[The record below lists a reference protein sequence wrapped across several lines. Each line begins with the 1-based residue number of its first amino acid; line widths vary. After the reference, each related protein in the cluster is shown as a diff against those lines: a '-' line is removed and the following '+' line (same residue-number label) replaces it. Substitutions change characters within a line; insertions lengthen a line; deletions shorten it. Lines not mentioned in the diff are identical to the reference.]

1 MFMGFVSNC
10 LGVILPAAHIT
21 NLFLELA
28 LCISLTMVTIE
39 QVKVYYSSLV
49 GQNSIRMIN
58 CR

>member
-1 MFMGFVSNC
+1 MFMGFVSNL

-28 LCISLTMVTIE
+28 LYISLTMITIE

-49 GQNSIRMIN
+49 GQNSIRMIL